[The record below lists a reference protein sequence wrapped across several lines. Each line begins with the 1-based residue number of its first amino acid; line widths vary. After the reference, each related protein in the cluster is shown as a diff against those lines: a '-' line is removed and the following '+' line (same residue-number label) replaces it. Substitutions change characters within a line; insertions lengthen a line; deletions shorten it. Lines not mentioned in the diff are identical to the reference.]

1 MDPEKINNLHN
12 DIEALMNP
20 SENLSGLGKGSLELL
35 TPQVSEQLSRRF

>member
-20 SENLSGLGKGSLELL
+20 SENLSGLGKGSSELL
-35 TPQVSEQLSRRF
+35 TTQVNEQLSHRF